1 VDGQAAGQLKVA
13 NAKVSKGQREP
24 MKTSSHRD
32 HLRGPVLRSVSRS
45 FYLSLRILPR
55 PLRDPLSLAY
65 LLARATDTI
74 ADTPEPPAELRAE
87 ALRDLTRAIQET
99 GPAET
104 VAWLQD
110 SFAPFQRDEAERALI
125 QHLPALLEWLDEL
138 EANDR
143 TEVRGV
149 LEKIARGQALDLE
162 RFGGTTSIRALATA
176 AELDEYTYLVAGC
189 VGEFWTRI
197 CFAHVANFSE
207 RPEAEMRE
215 LGVRYGQ
222 GLQLIN
228 ILRDAGTDLRHG
240 RCYFP
245 ADEVRSLGIAS
256 EEILR
261 EPRRVAP
268 VVEKWRKKAE
278 QGVAAG
284 IDYACAIRNRRIRF
298 ATAMPALIGART
310 LALMRDAGS
319 DVFDLRVKVP
329 RSQVRKMILAA
340 AIASPRSLRRTFQKL

>member
-1 VDGQAAGQLKVA
+1 
-13 NAKVSKGQREP
+13 

-32 HLRGPVLRSVSRS
+32 HLRGPVLRSTSRS
-45 FYLSLRILPR
+45 FYLSLRILPK

-74 ADTPEPPAELRAE
+74 ADTPEPPVELRAE
-87 ALRDLTRAIQET
+87 ALRDLARAIQGT
-99 GPAET
+99 MSAEA
-104 VAWLQD
+104 VARLQD
-110 SFAPFQRDEAERALI
+110 AFAPLQRDEAERALI

-143 TEVRGV
+143 TDVRSV
-149 LEKIARGQALDLE
+149 LDKITRGQTLDLE
-162 RFGGTTSIRALATA
+162 RFGGATSSPRRVRPTADMSIRALATA
-176 AELDEYTYLVAGC
+176 SELDEYVFLVAGC

-245 ADEVRSLGIAS
+245 ADELQSLGIAP
-256 EEILR
+256 EEILS

-268 VVEKWRKKAE
+268 VLEQWRKKAE

-298 ATAMPALIGART
+298 ATALPALIGART

-329 RSQVRKMILAA
+329 RSEVRKMILAA